1 MTRHV
6 KAFWDLEWEVNIA
19 VDVVVSVIIIIT
31 NMRVRTMFVC

>member
-6 KAFWDLEWEVNIA
+6 KAFWDLEWEMHIA